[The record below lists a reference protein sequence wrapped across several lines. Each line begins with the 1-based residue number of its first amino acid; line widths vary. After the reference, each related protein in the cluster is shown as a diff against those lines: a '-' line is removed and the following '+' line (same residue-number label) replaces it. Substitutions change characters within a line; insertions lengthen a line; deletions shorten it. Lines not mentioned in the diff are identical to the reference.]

1 MSTNFGNSVAKT
13 HTSMKMTTSK
23 IPLLVFCGW
32 GHSATTPFYY
42 TVALDNKGFH
52 GGHKKETGYLNELEN
67 YEYFNMPMW
76 KYTSDPYERLLGK
89 DDPLTPPSLNCH
101 SPYTRHTEEFIRDW
115 IAEPPSIQKY
125 IDYYKIHYE
134 NIKDDYHGVSDFAN
148 GNSLLREPFLEKY
161 IPILQEHF
169 DVKCIFVARDPVR
182 RSYSDFSAK
191 FTCND
196 VSGERL
202 KEGWLY
208 PDNPTE
214 RQYTSIH
221 EMFRGEL
228 HKSCTRFYVEFY
240 RKFKKYVPT
249 LQLVMEEFWEP
260 SRFEEQ
266 TKKVSDFLGFPIT
279 KIHHNAFW
287 PEAADKAPQYDYLK
301 DQWGSVR
308 DPLTPEL
315 YEYGRNVLFPVYKA
329 WKDEF
334 GVLPDTWGEFI

>member
-1 MSTNFGNSVAKT
+1 MR
-13 HTSMKMTTSK
+13 MMTSK

-67 YEYFNMPMW
+67 YEFFNQPMW

-89 DDPLTPPSLNCH
+89 DDPITPPSLNCH

-134 NIKDDYHGVSDFAN
+134 NIKDDYYGVSDFAN
-148 GNSLLREPFLEKY
+148 GNSWLREPFLEKY
-161 IPILQEHF
+161 IPILQQYF

-191 FTCND
+191 FTEND
-196 VSGERL
+196 VSGKRL
-202 KEGWLY
+202 KDGWLY
-208 PDNPTE
+208 PDNPTDK
-214 RQYTSIH
+214 QYTNIH

-228 HKSCTRFYVEFY
+228 YKSCTRFYVEFY

-260 SRFEEQ
+260 SKFKEQ
-266 TKKVSDFLGFPIT
+266 TAKVSDFLGYPIT
-279 KIHHNAFW
+279 KIHDNAFW
-287 PEAADKAPQYDYLK
+287 PEAADNAPHYDYLK

-334 GVLPDTWGEFI
+334 GVLPDTWGEYI

>member
-1 MSTNFGNSVAKT
+1 M
-13 HTSMKMTTSK
+13 TSK

-67 YEYFNMPMW
+67 YEYFDIPMW

-148 GNSLLREPFLEKY
+148 GNSWLREPFLEKY

-191 FTCND
+191 FTEND
-196 VSGERL
+196 VSGKRL

-208 PDNPTE
+208 PDNPTDK
-214 RQYTSIH
+214 QYTNIH
-221 EMFRGEL
+221 EMFRSEL

-260 SRFEEQ
+260 SKFEEQ
-266 TKKVSDFLGFPIT
+266 TAKVSNFLGYPIT
-279 KIHHNAFW
+279 KIHDNAFW
-287 PEAADKAPQYDYLK
+287 PEAADNAPQYDYLK

-334 GVLPDTWGEFI
+334 GVLPDTWGKFI